1 MKKIIIFI
9 MTYKYYN
16 ATIKNVNYL
25 PFKRKTGIEMK
36 FKYDKTRKV
45 VLILI
50 NIVLILG
57 AVICSLKYFF

>member
-1 MKKIIIFI
+1 MKKLI
-9 MTYKYYN
+9 
-16 ATIKNVNYL
+16 IKNVNYL